1 MAQNWPWPETR
12 LGPDGHQNYSVQQIL
27 QKMFHQSNFLESRS
41 GGFKP
46 LRGSQGFDQRKKLAA
61 H

>member
-1 MAQNWPWPETR
+1 MAQYWPWPETR
-12 LGPDGHQNYSVQQIL
+12 RGPGGHQNYSAQQISL
-27 QKMFHQSNFLESRS
+27 KMFHQSNSLESRS
-41 GGFKP
+41 GVFKP